1 MNTLKIAPQL
11 RLILLS
17 LLTMSLLSTGCTSL
31 QQTTVAATDDLYSTP
46 NKETPQD
53 ATAYN
58 KKGNQYQGQM
68 EGEEDGFQDYQTY
81 PDDRYLRLKVANRNR
96 WDAIDD
102 FGYWND
108 PRYNYAYYPS
118 YGGWNSWYDGFY
130 GSSWFSPFGMGM
142 GFGWGGYGPL
152 MNSYYSLGWGF
163 NDFGWG
169 GFGGMGMGMGWGGF
183 GGWGGWGGGG
193 MGMGWGGF
201 GGWHPFYGGMWN
213 PYGYYYP
220 GYFDGFAGGLYG
232 RGIRNQNPA
241 ATRLSAPAM
250 SAYRNTSN
258 NKGYNN
264 SFNNNTGNTRYTGN
278 ANLNN
283 NFGSLL
289 KRVVTNN
296 NNTSVPNSWDRPVRR
311 FNNNSQN
318 NTAPTKT
325 NSTNSYNNNSSTPSF
340 NNNAGGRSGG
350 FNSTGTSTG
359 GGRAPRGQK

>member
-1 MNTLKIAPQL
+1 
-11 RLILLS
+11 
-17 LLTMSLLSTGCTSL
+17 
-31 QQTTVAATDDLYSTP
+31 
-46 NKETPQD
+46 
-53 ATAYN
+53 
-58 KKGNQYQGQM
+58 
-68 EGEEDGFQDYQTY
+68 
-81 PDDRYLRLKVANRNR
+81 
-96 WDAIDD
+96 
-102 FGYWND
+102 
-108 PRYNYAYYPS
+108 
-118 YGGWNSWYDGFY
+118 
-130 GSSWFSPFGMGM
+130 
-142 GFGWGGYGPL
+142 
-152 MNSYYSLGWGF
+152 
-163 NDFGWG
+163 
-169 GFGGMGMGMGWGGF
+169 
-183 GGWGGWGGGG
+183 
-193 MGMGWGGF
+193 
-201 GGWHPFYGGMWN
+201 MWN